1 MIIKNIQ
8 KVRNMK
14 KLLEKQN
21 KIFRFCK
28 QSASRASVRDFN
40 CRQLNVALRCQR
52 TKPLGG
58 VEK

>member
-14 KLLEKQN
+14 KSVKKQN

-28 QSASRASVRDFN
+28 QSASRARSGTSIAK
-40 CRQLNVALRCQR
+40 QLNVAHRRQP
-52 TKPLGG
+52 TKGL
-58 VEK
+58 VEV